1 MKDNAKRKIKNAK
14 RGILFLQFAICIL
27 HGALVRAESAE
38 QQIQRAE
45 RAWRHRDRPGQTEA
59 AIAAW
64 EKAIKEDP
72 THPGVYIAL
81 TKACGRAYRHSET
94 PLERQHWADEGR
106 IYGALAIA
114 NNSSSPDAYAEYGA
128 ALGQWAEAHKGVHSL
143 HAVRE
148 AIINL
153 TKALE
158 LNPRHAYAH
167 MLLAEFYRQSPGW
180 PISVGNMKKA
190 LAHAQFAVQ
199 YGPEYAINHLILAK
213 VYISMGKKPEAKQE
227 LEKILTLPPPDDAA
241 PETRSD
247 QATARELLKSL

>member
-1 MKDNAKRKIKNAK
+1 MKIRFARTFP
-14 RGILFLQFAICIL
+14 LFFCLVINGF
-27 HGALVRAESAE
+27 GATVQADDAGKFIHE
-38 QQIQRAE
+38 AE

-64 EKAIKEDP
+64 EKAVKEDP

-94 PLERQHWADEGR
+94 ALDRQHWADEGR

-114 NNSSSPDAYAEYGA
+114 NNSSSPDAFAEYGA

-143 HAVRE
+143 HAVRD
-148 AIINL
+148 AINNL
-153 TKALE
+153 NKAIE

-180 PISVGNMKKA
+180 PISIGNMKKA
-190 LAHAQFAVQ
+190 LEQARLAVQ
-199 YGPEYAINHLILAK
+199 YGPDYAINHLILAK
-213 VYISMGKKPEAKQE
+213 VYLSIDKKADAKQE
-227 LEKILTLPPPDDAA
+227 LEKLLSLPPPEDAV

-247 QATARELLKSL
+247 QATARELLKGL